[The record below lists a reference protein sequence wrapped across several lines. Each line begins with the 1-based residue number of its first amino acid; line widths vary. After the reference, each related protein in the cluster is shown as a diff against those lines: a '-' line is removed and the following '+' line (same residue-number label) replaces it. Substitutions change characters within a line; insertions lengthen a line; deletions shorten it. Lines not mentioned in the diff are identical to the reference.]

1 MLSTVDKIKYFL
13 WAGVHYP
20 FSETSC
26 PACQSADTERVVRK
40 ALVTTLYE
48 CNGCGLRFR
57 FPKDNLKRSEDFYQ
71 TDYQEA
77 VTTDCPSPAELDK
90 LLANGFKGSGRD
102 FADYID
108 IIRTQGLE
116 NDAVVLDYGSSWGY
130 GSWQLRQAGFRV
142 YSYEIS
148 LPRANY
154 AREHLGCVTLDSPE
168 SCPEKVD
175 LFFSAHVIE
184 HLPNP
189 NLLWETA
196 RTTLKPEGLVILFMP
211 NGDPSRERLHARSYH
226 QVWGKVHPL
235 LISAK
240 ALDSMAE
247 AHGFSGRAY
256 SSPYEVEGIKQEQPG
271 DLGGEELLY
280 IAKKVR

>member
-1 MLSTVDKIKYFL
+1 
-13 WAGVHYP
+13 
-20 FSETSC
+20 
-26 PACQSADTERVVRK
+26 
-40 ALVTTLYE
+40 
-48 CNGCGLRFR
+48 
-57 FPKDNLKRSEDFYQ
+57 
-71 TDYQEA
+71 
-77 VTTDCPSPAELDK
+77 VTTDCPSPSELDK
-90 LLANGFKGSGRD
+90 LIANGFKESGRD
-102 FADYID
+102 FAGYID
-108 IIRTQGLE
+108 ILRTQRLKRE
-116 NDAVVLDYGSSWGY
+116 DVVLDYGSSWGY

-148 LPRANY
+148 APRAAY
-154 AREHLGCVTLDSPE
+154 ARERLGCVTLDSPE
-168 SCPEKVD
+168 SCPEKID

-196 RTTLKPEGLVILFMP
+196 RTTLKAEGLVILFMP

-235 LISAK
+235 LISAR
-240 ALDSMAE
+240 ALNSMAE

-256 SSPYEVEGIKQEQPG
+256 SSPYDVEGINQQEPG